1 MQDYSTKPAARPFKW
16 VGTRPVR
23 PDGVPKVT
31 GRALYGS
38 DLTMPGML
46 VGRILRSPHAHARI
60 RSIDTSKA
68 AALPGVKAVV
78 TSADFPEQKF
88 EYFGPERVQQN
99 YWHMTRNIT
108 AREKVLYEGH
118 AVAAVAAAS
127 KAIAD
132 QALALIEVDYHVL
145 PHVID
150 VDEAMKPDAP
160 LLFDDLIT
168 RGVEPPPKPSNI
180 SKRVEYKLG
189 DLVAGFAAADEIVE
203 MSFKTAPVH
212 QAYIEPQGC
221 VARCDADGQAELWSS
236 SQGHFVVRAYTAQL
250 TGMKQG
256 DLRVY
261 PAEIGGAFGGK
272 TVIYVEP
279 VAVMLSR
286 KSGHPVKIVMSRED
300 VFRATGPTS
309 GASMTVKIGVKRDG
323 TIVAADGL
331 FKLQAGGFPGSPFI
345 STCMCA
351 FAPYDI
357 PNVRATGY
365 DVVCNRPKVAAYR
378 APGSP
383 LGNFAVE
390 SVLDVLAQKIG
401 MDPLELRL
409 KNVARKGTQMLSG
422 AKLGHDGF
430 AETIEAALH
439 HPGYRAPLGKN
450 QGRGVACGY
459 WFNGGGESS
468 ATMHVNEDGT
478 VVVATGSPDIG
489 GSRASMAIMA
499 AETLGIDYD
508 RVRPIVAD
516 TASVGYA
523 HLTAGSR
530 VTFATGMVV
539 VDTTKKIIQELC
551 ARAARMWGVEPE
563 GVVWEDGCAK
573 PASSNVGDFK
583 PLSLRE
589 IAAKRAQTGG
599 PIVAAAA
606 VNPTVAAP
614 GFATQFCDI
623 EVDPETG
630 KVTVLRFVAAQ
641 DVGCAIHPSYVEGQI
656 QGGVTQGIGWAL
668 NEEYV
673 YDSRGHMENPG
684 FLDYRIPVA
693 SDLPM
698 IEPVMVE
705 VANPNHPYGA
715 KGAKSTSAR
724 RWRPSPTRS
733 SAPSAPG
740 SPNCQCRHP
749 KCAPRSTRAGNSRA
763 CVPKAAHK
771 GKLSRSREGRAVHW
785 SCSWDANSWHS
796 GAARRTAHASIS
808 LESNLGNI

>member
-1 MQDYSTKPAARPFKW
+1 MHTQAQRGEGAVNDVIARDSVKPFRW

-31 GRALYGS
+31 GTAQYGS
-38 DLTMPGML
+38 DLAMPGML

-60 RSIDTSKA
+60 RSIDISKA

-88 EYFGPERVQQN
+88 EYVGPERVAQN
-99 YWHMTRNIT
+99 FWHMTRNIM

-127 KAIAD
+127 KTIAD
-132 QALALIEVDYHVL
+132 EALSLIAVDYEVL

-150 VDEAMKPDAP
+150 VDEAMKPGAP
-160 LLFDDLIT
+160 LLFEDMIT
-168 RGVEPPPKPSNI
+168 RGVEPVPAPSNI
-180 SKRVEYKLG
+180 AKRNEFKLG
-189 DLVAGFAAADEIVE
+189 DVAAGFAAADEIVE

-221 VARCDADGQAELWSS
+221 VARFDADGQCELWSS

-250 TGMKQG
+250 LGMKVG

-272 TVIYVEP
+272 TVVYVEP
-279 VAVMLSR
+279 VAVTLAR
-286 KSGHPVKIVMSRED
+286 KSGHPVKVVMSRED

-323 TIVAADGL
+323 TITAAEGL
-331 FKLQAGGFPGSPFI
+331 FKLQAGAFPGSPFM

-357 PNVRATGY
+357 ANARAVGY
-365 DVVCNRPKVAAYR
+365 DVVSNRPKVAAYR

-383 LGNFAVE
+383 IGAFAVE
-390 SVLDVLAQKIG
+390 SVLDTLAQKIG
-401 MDPLELRL
+401 MDPLKLRL
-409 KNVARKGTQMLSG
+409 KNAARAGTQMLSG
-422 AKLGHDGF
+422 AKLAHDGY
-430 AETIEAALH
+430 AETIKALLD
-439 HPGYRAPLGKN
+439 HPGYNAPLGKN
-450 QGRGVACGY
+450 QGRGVASGY

-468 ATMHVNEDGT
+468 ATVHVNDDGT

-499 AETLGIDYD
+499 AETLGVDYD
-508 RVRPIVAD
+508 QVRPIVAD
-516 TASVGYA
+516 TASVGYT
-523 HLTAGSR
+523 HVTGGSR
-530 VTFATGMVV
+530 VTFATGMAV
-539 VDTTKKIIQELC
+539 VDATKIVIQDMC
-551 ARAARMWGVEPE
+551 KRAAKTWGVDPE
-563 GVVWEDGCAK
+563 AVVWEDGHAK

-583 PLSLRE
+583 PMSIKE
-589 IAAKRAQTGG
+589 IAAKRAATGG
-599 PIVAAAA
+599 PIVAAAG
-606 VNPTVAAP
+606 VNPAAVAP

-623 EVDPETG
+623 EVDPDTG
-630 KVTVLRFVAAQ
+630 KVTILRFVAAQ
-641 DVGCAIHPSYVEGQI
+641 DVGRAIHPSYVEGQI
-656 QGGVTQGIGWAL
+656 QGGVVQGIGWAL
-668 NEEYV
+668 NEEYI
-673 YDSRGHMENPG
+673 YDSKGRLENPG

-705 VANPNHPYGA
+705 VPNPGHPYGA
-715 KGAKSTSAR
+715 KGVAEVNIC
-724 RWRPSPTRS
+724 PPM
-733 SAPSAPG
+733 
-740 SPNCQCRHP
+740 
-749 KCAPRSTRAGNSRA
+749 
-763 CVPKAAHK
+763 AAIANAI
-771 GKLSRSREGRAVHW
+771 ERAVGRRLTELPM
-785 SCSWDANSWHS
+785 SPPRVLAAIDA
-796 GAARRTAHASIS
+796 GQDA
-808 LESNLGNI
+808 